1 MNQKLSNLQAEWIVG
16 GLHEQSSEK
25 LIQLMDLSQ
34 GFKNMT
40 AEEDKSMRE
49 ALRVLFINGWKV
61 GLSKLNA
68 QADGGEVQGQIL
80 LELEPDAAGQ
90 IDLQKNL
97 KLNGEVKVTGKLL
110 TVDQQDMLVKLG
122 MAVKTAEG
130 LQSNVSMA
138 KGKLKI
144 NGKEDEAA
152 NLQAAL
158 QKEQVLLNAFFS
170 GNVQKNEG
178 SLSSLP
184 QVEEEIVSPEASAAA
199 PAAAPAKAAD

>member
-1 MNQKLSNLQAEWIVG
+1 
-16 GLHEQSSEK
+16 
-25 LIQLMDLSQ
+25 
-34 GFKNMT
+34 MT

-90 IDLQKNL
+90 IDLEKNL

-152 NLQAAL
+152 NLQAEL
-158 QKEQVLLNAFFS
+158 LKEQALLNAFFS
-170 GNVQKNEG
+170 GTVQKNEG

-184 QVEEEIVSPEASAAA
+184 QVEEEIDSPEASAAA